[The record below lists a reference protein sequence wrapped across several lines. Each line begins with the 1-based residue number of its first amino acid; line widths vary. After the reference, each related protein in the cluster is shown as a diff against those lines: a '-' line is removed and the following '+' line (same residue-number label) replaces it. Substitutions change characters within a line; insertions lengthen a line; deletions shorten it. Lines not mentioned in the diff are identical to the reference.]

1 MTTEARKRANK
12 KWDNEHLM
20 SIACRMRKEQALEY
34 KEYAEKQGLTVSK
47 FARLSMQYCKNHEI
61 DLTTEK
67 E

>member
-12 KWDNEHLM
+12 KWDNEHM
-20 SIACRMRKEQALEY
+20 TAITCRMRKEQALEY

-61 DLTTEK
+61 NLTAEK